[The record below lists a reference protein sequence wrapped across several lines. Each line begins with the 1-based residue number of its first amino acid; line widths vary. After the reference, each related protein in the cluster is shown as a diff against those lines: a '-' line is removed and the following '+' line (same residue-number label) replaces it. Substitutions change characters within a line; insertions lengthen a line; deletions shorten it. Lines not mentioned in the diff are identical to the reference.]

1 MKGAIKMPSISIAK
15 GRGSLNHNKRKFKTK
30 NVDQQRSV
38 LNRVLVD
45 EELPHVYNELF
56 DAALERYNAKQKRND
71 RKISNY
77 LQHIRNSKQEKPFH
91 ELVVQIGNKDD
102 MEHLDPNALADML
115 QQYLIEF
122 EQRNPQMQV
131 YYAVIHMDEATPHLH
146 LDYVPF
152 ITGQKRG
159 LETRVSNDKAIQ
171 QMGYKDWSS
180 WRTNEMNSLADI
192 LHQHGMKRTVMH
204 DNASHLSVDEYKRI
218 QHDVDRKTERLMKQ
232 NQELKKENTK
242 LKQQLK
248 LVDSPDAEVRQ
259 LQKENNQLQTKIESL
274 NKDLKWYKE
283 LSQKLI
289 DCIQSIVHV
298 VVNFFDISL
307 KELDD
312 ELTAYDVDSSQT
324 MSDYIDEQSLEKSNI
339 H

>member
-15 GRGSLNHNKRKFKTK
+15 GRGALNHNKRKFKTK

-45 EELPHVYNELF
+45 EELPQVYNEIF

-91 ELVVQIGNKDD
+91 ELIAQIGSKDD
-102 MEHLDPNALADML
+102 MYKLDSNQLADML
-115 QQYLIEF
+115 EEF
-122 EQRNPQMQV
+122 VNEFQLRNPQMHV
-131 YYAVIHMDEATPHLH
+131 FYAVVHMDEATPHVH
-146 LDYVPF
+146 IDYVPF
-152 ITGQKRG
+152 VTEQKRG
-159 LETRVSNDKAIQ
+159 LDTRVSNDKAIL
-171 QMGYKDWSS
+171 QMGYLNWNS
-180 WRTNEMNSLADI
+180 WRTAQMDLLTDV
-192 LHQHGMKRTVMH
+192 LHRHGMERTVMH
-204 DNASHLSVDEYKRI
+204 DNASHLSVDDYKRI
-218 QHDVDRKTERLMKQ
+218 QRDVDRKTERLMKQ